1 MLLFT
6 DNRFRQVIIR
16 RVGGTGK
23 TILILLK
30 LIELFRKQLTELD
43 EDKNVNDN
51 QQNTIKQE
59 NAENLVSDPNMFLLI
74 VPNPHHLRCK
84 MFLDDN
90 GINTCLIS
98 NEPNMI
104 TPKQDK
110 NTPLVKI
117 VDLKSFLEEISLFY
131 AEQEKVSDVKTT
143 DEKERGTSS
152 YPDNFAPKTP
162 CKSLWLELMKCMHA
176 IFLWMMSKI
185 SWAKGTMI

>member
-6 DNRFRQVIIR
+6 DKRFRLAIIR
-16 RVGGTGK
+16 GVGGTGK

-59 NAENLVSDPNMFLLI
+59 NAENLVSDPNMFLLLA
-74 VPNPHHLRCK
+74 PNPHHLRCK

-98 NEPNMI
+98 NDPNMI